1 MIKKA
6 DKKALRNKRR
16 TKIRKNL
23 RGTAERPR
31 MVVTKSEKHIY
42 VQIIN
47 DVEGI
52 TLTSASTLDKDL
64 RDSIEKTWTIDAAK
78 KVGEL
83 VGKRAKENGI
93 SKIAFDR
100 AGYKYHGR
108 IKALAD
114 SARESGLEF

>member
-47 DVEGI
+47 DVEGK
-52 TLTSASTLDKDL
+52 TLASASTLDKEL
-64 RDSIEKTWTIDAAK
+64 RNELDKTWTMDSAK

>member
-1 MIKKA
+1 
-6 DKKALRNKRR
+6 
-16 TKIRKNL
+16 
-23 RGTAERPR
+23 
-31 MVVTKSEKHIY
+31 MVVNKSEKHIY

-47 DVEGI
+47 DEEGK
-52 TLTSASTLDKDL
+52 TLASASTLDKDI
-64 RDSIEKTWTIDAAK
+64 RDSLEKTWTIDAAK

-83 VGKRAKENGI
+83 IGKRAKENGI

>member
-6 DKKALRNKRR
+6 NKKALRNKRR

-52 TLTSASTLDKDL
+52 TLTSASTLDKDS

-83 VGKRAKENGI
+83 VGKRATENGI